1 MKHINTKFK
10 IDWVLVDELA
20 IGPAPRKNS
29 HLDKLKE
36 IGIKSILTLCSEEEV
51 KMAENFNQ
59 DFNSIRCILPDHRVG
74 RLPEIDELLNALKHL
89 EDLKKSG
96 ATYVH
101 CVAAMERSPM
111 VCMGWLVL
119 KHNLS
124 PQESLDY
131 LMQVHKGTNPLPGQ
145 LHLLNLLNEK

>member
-1 MKHINTKFK
+1 MNSKFNV
-10 IDWVLVDELA
+10 DWVLVDELA

-36 IGIKSILTLCSEEEV
+36 LGIKSILTLCGEEEV
-51 KMAENFNQ
+51 TMAKNIKQ
-59 DFNSIRCILPDHRVG
+59 DFLSIRYILPDHRVG
-74 RLPEIDELLNALKHL
+74 RLPETDELIAAIKHL

-96 ATYVH
+96 PTYVH

-145 LHLLNLLNEK
+145 LHLLNLLTNK